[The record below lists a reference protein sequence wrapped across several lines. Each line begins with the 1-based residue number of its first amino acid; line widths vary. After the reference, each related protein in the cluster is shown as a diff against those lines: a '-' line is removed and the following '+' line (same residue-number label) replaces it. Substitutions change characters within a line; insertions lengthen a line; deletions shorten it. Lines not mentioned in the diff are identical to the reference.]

1 MNKDHSQLGMHYLDL
16 ETPALLVDLAAM
28 ERNLRLVADFF
39 ATVPANLRPHVKN
52 HRTPAL
58 AQLQIAA
65 GAVGICCGNLAEA
78 EIMIDAGI
86 DDVLITKEIVRPDQ
100 IARVADLAGRSAIKV
115 IVDDYM
121 VALKINQAAQVAGTR
136 VGVLVDVDV
145 RLGRSGVAP
154 GEAARHLSQAIAK
167 MRGLQYLGLMGYEGS
182 MQPLS
187 AAEREQECRRVLGA
201 LVETKQLIEGDG
213 IAVPIVSTGAASTYR
228 VAGAF
233 PGVTEVQA
241 GAYLLS
247 DVRYRRTLP
256 EFACALSALATVI
269 SRPSPARVT
278 IDAGQ
283 KKLASDGGMPEPKL
297 AALRVVALNEEHGLL
312 DLEDVSDPFRVGDV
326 LEITPWHGS
335 TTINLYEHIYAIRD
349 EHVEAIWEVSARGM

>member
-1 MNKDHSQLGMHYLDL
+1 MNNPYNQLGMHYLGL
-16 ETPALLVDLAAM
+16 ETPALLVNLAAM
-28 ERNLRLVADFF
+28 EHNVRLVADFF

-58 AQLQIAA
+58 AQIQIAA

-100 IARVADLAGRSAIKV
+100 LARVAELAGRSAIKV

-121 VALKINQAAQVAGTR
+121 VALKINQAAQAAGTR

-154 GEAARHLSQAIAK
+154 GEAARYLSHAIAK
-167 MRGLQYLGLMGYEGS
+167 LRGLQYLGLMGYEGS

-187 AAEREQECRRVLGA
+187 VAEREQECRRVLKS

-233 PGVTEVQA
+233 SGVTEVQA
-241 GAYLLS
+241 GSYLLS
-247 DVRYRRTLP
+247 DARYRRTLP
-256 EFACALSALATVI
+256 EFTCALSVLATVI

-283 KKLASDGGMPEPKL
+283 KKLSPDGGMPEPKL

-312 DLEDVSDPFRVGDV
+312 DLEDVSDPIRVGDV
-326 LEITPWHGS
+326 IEITPWHGS
-335 TTINLYEHIYAIRD
+335 TTINLYDWIYGIRD
-349 EHVEAIWEVSARGM
+349 EHVEVIWEVSARGV